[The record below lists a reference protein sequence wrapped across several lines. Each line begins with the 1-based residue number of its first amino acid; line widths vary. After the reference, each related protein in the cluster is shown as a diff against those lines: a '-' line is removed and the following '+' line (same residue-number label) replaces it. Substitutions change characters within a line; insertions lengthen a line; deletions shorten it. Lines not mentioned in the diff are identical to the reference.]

1 MIKDYIEKVYNF
13 LKLEFEWVC
22 TAHDLQHIIRVY
34 NLSKK
39 IYVEEKQWD
48 EIVIYISALLHEML
62 DKKFFWDKY
71 ILQKT
76 KVLDL
81 LKTLGLCDIQIEKII
96 YILENFWYW
105 ISLTWNVI
113 DKSIEFKIVE
123 DADRLE
129 SVWAIAIARTFAYWW
144 KKNRAIYDP
153 LIEVELNMTEDKYN
167 SANGTSINHFYEK
180 LLLVKDLMN
189 TKSWKKLSLE
199 RHSFVEKFLEQ
210 FFCEIGLK

>member
-1 MIKDYIEKVYNF
+1 M
-13 LKLEFEWVC
+13 KLEFEWVC

-199 RHSFVEKFLEQ
+199 RHSFVEKFLEH

>member
-13 LKLEFEWVC
+13 LKLEFEGVC

-39 IYVEEKQWD
+39 IYVEEKQGD

-62 DKKFFWDKY
+62 DKKFFGDKY

-96 YILENFWYW
+96 YILENFGYG
-105 ISLTWNVI
+105 ISLTGNVI

-129 SVWAIAIARTFAYWW
+129 SVGAIAIARTFAYGG

-189 TKSWKKLSLE
+189 TKSGKKLSLE